1 MSKTITV
8 RLENETYD
16 LFKKA
21 ATGERRT
28 ISNFLEWATLSYV
41 SNELFVDDEE
51 MTEIRQNSSSL
62 RKGLEEARKGKYT
75 LVK

>member
-41 SNELFVDDEE
+41 SNELYVDDEE
-51 MTEIRQNSSSL
+51 MSEIRRNSSSL

-75 LVK
+75 LVR